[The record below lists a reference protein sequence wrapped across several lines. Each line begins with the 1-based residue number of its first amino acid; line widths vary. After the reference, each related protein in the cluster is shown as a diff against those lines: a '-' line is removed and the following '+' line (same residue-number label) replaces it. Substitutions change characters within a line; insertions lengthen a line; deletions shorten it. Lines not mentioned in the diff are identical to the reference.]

1 MLTQLS
7 TVKTRL
13 QLIDGVYDD
22 ILTAA
27 IAAFSERFDREC
39 NRKFARQENATYEF
53 RANARSILLPHYPIE
68 YVTSFAVKSNEN
80 QGWINLGAE
89 ADFIDWLNAGVVTF
103 VEKLGSC
110 HQLARVTYTGGY
122 VLPGTTPTAGQT
134 ALPADIEQA
143 CIDQVA
149 YWFLNRTTPG
159 LISVTVTNGAHVPT
173 VDLLPSVANVLQ
185 KYQRM
190 TL

>member
-13 QLIDGVYDD
+13 QLPDTTYDD
-22 ILTAA
+22 ILAAA

-39 NRKFARQENATYEF
+39 NRKFARQENAVEEF
-53 RANARSILLPHYPIE
+53 PADQLEICPACWPIE
-68 YVTSFAVKSNEN
+68 SVASFDIKSNETD
-80 QGWINLGAE
+80 GWQTVTSAPSYLMRNACVISLTSPLG
-89 ADFIDWLNAGVVTF
+89 WR
-103 VEKLGSC
+103 
-110 HQLARVTYTGGY
+110 HQQARVTYTAGY
-122 VLPGTTPTAGQT
+122 VLPGATPGAGQT

-159 LISVTVTNGAHVPT
+159 LISVTVTSGAHVQT
-173 VDLLPSVANVLQ
+173 IDLLPSVAAVLQ